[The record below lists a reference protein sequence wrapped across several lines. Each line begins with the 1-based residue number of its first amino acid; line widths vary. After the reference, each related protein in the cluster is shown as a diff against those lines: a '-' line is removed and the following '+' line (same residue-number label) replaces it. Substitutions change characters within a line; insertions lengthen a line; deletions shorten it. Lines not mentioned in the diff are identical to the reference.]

1 MNELTQVEVIIIGR
15 SKPLRFV
22 ARRPIAIRLTEV
34 ATVASTLAELVTP
47 QELNGI
53 RLLCKAFEIE
63 VTK

>member
-1 MNELTQVEVIIIGR
+1 MNKLSTHIREIRIDTT
-15 SKPLRFV
+15 PRFV

-34 ATVASTLAELVTP
+34 AAVASTLAEVVTP
-47 QELNGI
+47 AELNGI

>member
-1 MNELTQVEVIIIGR
+1 MKKLTKVEVIIIGR
-15 SKPLRFV
+15 PKPPRFV

-47 QELNGI
+47 AELNGI